1 MKLLNDVDKRR
12 LEIKEHVHEECQR
25 KKEFQVCGVLY
36 CTPRELEGFLQSH
49 SKHIETF
56 APRII
61 IYCYICKFELNTE
74 RDVKYHHSRMHYY
87 GKTCRSISL

>member
-1 MKLLNDVDKRR
+1 MFMKNV
-12 LEIKEHVHEECQR
+12 KE

-56 APRII
+56 APRID

-74 RDVKYHHSRMHYY
+74 RDVKCHNSRMHYY